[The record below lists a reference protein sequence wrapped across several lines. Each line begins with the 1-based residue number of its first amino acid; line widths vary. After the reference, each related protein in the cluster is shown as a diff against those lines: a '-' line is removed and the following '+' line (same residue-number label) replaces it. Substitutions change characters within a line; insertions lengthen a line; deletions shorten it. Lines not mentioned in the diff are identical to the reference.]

1 MATGAGFAHFHESD
15 GDRPVLPGNNGVLAA
30 IGEDYD
36 LISPHLRE
44 VTLKAGQ
51 VLCEPGEAIRYV
63 WFLHSGAVSKLMAFE
78 DGSEIECALIGR
90 EGVVGAASV
99 LGLRR
104 SVTRD
109 VCHVGARVSRLEAQ
123 RLIEACGASPH
134 IQEVV
139 DRYMARK
146 LCAAIRNGACNAC
159 HSVEQRLSRWLLTC
173 SDVLESD
180 EIALPQDVFAKMLGV
195 QRTSVNPALRALQA
209 SGAVA
214 LARSRLSIRDRGVL
228 TRRACECYQAMRREQ
243 GLSWA
248 LPDAEPATAAPLA

>member
-1 MATGAGFAHFHESD
+1 
-15 GDRPVLPGNNGVLAA
+15 VLPRNNGVLAA

-51 VLCEPGEAIRYV
+51 VLCEPGEAIRHV
-63 WFLHSGAVSKLMAFE
+63 WFLHAGAVSKLMAFE

-90 EGVVGAASV
+90 EGAVGAASV

-104 SVTRD
+104 AVTRD
-109 VCHVGARVSRLEAQ
+109 VCHVRARASRLEAQ
-123 RLIEACGASPH
+123 RLIEACSASPH
-134 IQEVV
+134 IQEIIA
-139 DRYMARK
+139 RYMARK
-146 LCAAIRNGACNAC
+146 LCAAVRNGACNAC
-159 HSVEQRLSRWLLTC
+159 HTVEQRLSRWLLTC

-209 SGAVA
+209 AGAVA
-214 LARSRLSIRDRGVL
+214 LARSRVAIRDRSML
-228 TRRACECYQAMRREQ
+228 SRRACECYQAMRREQ
-243 GLSWA
+243 GLSLA
-248 LPDAEPATAAPLA
+248 LPDAEPAIAAHLA

>member
-1 MATGAGFAHFHESD
+1 MLS
-15 GDRPVLPGNNGVLAA
+15 RNNGVLAA

-51 VLCEPGEAIRYV
+51 VLCEPGEPIRHV
-63 WFLHSGAVSKLMAFE
+63 WFLHSGAVSKLMTFA

-90 EGVVGAASV
+90 EGAVGTASV
-99 LGLRR
+99 LGLCR

-109 VCHVGARVSRLEAQ
+109 VCHVHARASRLEVQ
-123 RLIEACGASPH
+123 RLIEACAASPH
-134 IQEVV
+134 IQEAIEQH
-139 DRYMARK
+139 MARK

-180 EIALPQDVFAKMLGV
+180 EIALPQEVFAKMLGV
-195 QRTSVNPALRALQA
+195 QRTSVNPTLRALQA
-209 SGAVA
+209 AGAVA
-214 LARSRLSIRDRGVL
+214 LARSRVTILDRGML
-228 TRRACECYQAMRREQ
+228 NRHACECYRAMRSGQE
-243 GLSWA
+243 
-248 LPDAEPATAAPLA
+248 LPGAPPAVATASASAPLP

>member
-1 MATGAGFAHFHESD
+1 
-15 GDRPVLPGNNGVLAA
+15 VLLRNNGVLAA

-36 LISPHLRE
+36 LVRPHLRE

-51 VLCEPGEAIRYV
+51 VLCESGDALRHV
-63 WFLHSGAVSKLMAFE
+63 WFLHSGAVSKLITFE

-90 EGVVGAASV
+90 EGAVGAASV

-104 SVTRD
+104 AVTRD
-109 VCHVGARVSRLEAQ
+109 VCHVEARASRLEAR
-123 RLIEACGASPH
+123 RLIEACGASQR

-139 DRYMARK
+139 EQYMARK

-195 QRTSVNPALRALQA
+195 QRTSVNPTLRALQA
-209 SGAVA
+209 AGAVT
-214 LARSRLSIRDRGVL
+214 LARSRVNIVDRSVL
-228 TRRACECYQAMRREQ
+228 KRHACECYQAMRRDLMLS
-243 GLSWA
+243 GL
-248 LPDAEPATAAPLA
+248 LPEAEPAEAVTAHPG

>member
-1 MATGAGFAHFHESD
+1 
-15 GDRPVLPGNNGVLAA
+15 VLPRNNGVLAA

-36 LISPHLRE
+36 LLSPHLRE

-63 WFLHSGAVSKLMAFE
+63 WFLHSGAVSKLMTFE

-90 EGVVGAASV
+90 EGAVGTASV

-109 VCHVGARVSRLEAQ
+109 VCHVHARASRLEVH
-123 RLIEACGASPH
+123 RLIEACAASPH
-134 IQEVV
+134 IQEAIEQH
-139 DRYMARK
+139 MARK

-180 EIALPQDVFAKMLGV
+180 EIALPQEVFAKMLGV
-195 QRTSVNPALRALQA
+195 QRTSVNPTLRALQA
-209 SGAVA
+209 AGAVA
-214 LARSRLSIRDRGVL
+214 LARSRVSIRDRGVL
-228 TRRACECYQAMRREQ
+228 NRRACECYQAMRREQ

-248 LPDAEPATAAPLA
+248 LPDAEPPAARAPLA